1 MKIVIDEVSTINK
14 MVSKEITKLVK
25 NNPNAVLGLATGS
38 TPLGIY
44 ENLVLDY
51 EENKTNYENVTTF
64 NLDEYVGLEPSHKQ
78 SYHTYMR
85 ENLFNHININL
96 ENTHFPSLE
105 DPKAYT
111 KLLKE
116 KSIDIQILGVGSNGH
131 IGFNEPG
138 TSFDSETG
146 YVTLAESTIEDNKRF
161 FDSIDD
167 VPKAAVTMGL
177 KDIMSAKRIML
188 VAFGKN
194 KAQAIK
200 QLINGK
206 EDEAWPLTILRRHPY
221 VTVYLDKDAA
231 SLIE

>member
-1 MKIVIDEVSTINK
+1 MKIVIDEISTINK

-25 NNPNAVLGLATGS
+25 NNPNAVLGLATGG

-44 ENLVLDY
+44 ENLILDY
-51 EENKTNYENVTTF
+51 KENKTNYENVTTF
-64 NLDEYVGLEPSHKQ
+64 NLDEYVGLDIDHEQ

-85 ENLFNHININL
+85 KNLFDHININL
-96 ENTHFPSLE
+96 ENTHFPTLE
-105 DPKAYT
+105 DPQAYT
-111 KLLKE
+111 KLIKE
-116 KSIDIQILGVGSNGH
+116 KGIDIQILGVGSNGH

-161 FDSIDD
+161 FDSIED
-167 VPKAAVTMGL
+167 VPTSAVTMGL

-206 EDEAWPLTILRRHPY
+206 EDEAWPLTILKRHPY

>member
-1 MKIVIDEVSTINK
+1 MKIVIDEISTINK
-14 MVSKEITKLVK
+14 MVAKEITKLVK
-25 NNPNAVLGLATGS
+25 NNPNAVLGLATGG

-51 EENKTNYENVTTF
+51 KENKTNYENVTTF
-64 NLDEYVGLEPSHKQ
+64 NLDEYVGLDINHEQ

-85 ENLFNHININL
+85 KNLFNHININL
-96 ENTHFPSLE
+96 ENTHFPTLE
-105 DPKAYT
+105 NPQSYT
-111 KLLKE
+111 KLIKE

-161 FDSIDD
+161 FDSIED
-167 VPKAAVTMGL
+167 VPTSAVTMGL

-188 VAFGKN
+188 IAFGKN

-206 EDEAWPLTILRRHPY
+206 EDEA
-221 VTVYLDKDAA
+221 
-231 SLIE
+231 

>member
-1 MKIVIDEVSTINK
+1 MKIVIDEISTINK

-51 EENKTNYENVTTF
+51 EENNTNYENVTTF
-64 NLDEYVGLEPSHKQ
+64 NLDEYVGLEPTHEQ

-96 ENTHFPSLE
+96 ENTHFPSLK

-116 KSIDIQILGVGSNGH
+116 KSIDIQLLGVGSNGH

-138 TSFDSETG
+138 TSFESETS

-206 EDEAWPLTILRRHPY
+206 EDEAWPLTILKRHPY